1 MRENG
6 WVFISHSH
14 KDVDSVRK
22 IRNYLESLGL
32 EPLLF
37 YLKCLSDEDEIDD
50 LIKREINA
58 REWFIYMDSPNA
70 RASKWVKKEREIIE
84 SHPDKKV
91 FNIDLNQDYES
102 QKAIIDHI
110 ARQIKVYISCVCKD
124 KRIFQSIREKLLNY
138 DMQVWSDEELP
149 SGEDWRKCI
158 HWMINNTT
166 HNGFVLV
173 LLSEHSANSQFVK
186 AEIELTKRQQGKII
200 PIYIGHPVVSKEIAE
215 MIGDL
220 QGYPISEDP
229 TEDELE
235 LLVGNILKNVVT
247 I

>member
-50 LIKREINA
+50 LIKREINV

-84 SHPDKKV
+84 SYPNKKV

-110 ARQIKVYISCVCKD
+110 TRQIKVYISYARKD
-124 KRIFQSIREKLLNY
+124 KQIFQSIREKLLNY

-149 SGEDWRKCI
+149 SGE
-158 HWMINNTT
+158 
-166 HNGFVLV
+166 
-173 LLSEHSANSQFVK
+173 
-186 AEIELTKRQQGKII
+186 
-200 PIYIGHPVVSKEIAE
+200 IGGSVF
-215 MIGDL
+215 IG
-220 QGYPISEDP
+220 
-229 TEDELE
+229 
-235 LLVGNILKNVVT
+235 
-247 I
+247 